1 MVTGCTIWTTCEKHP
16 TYIYSIQ
23 ILNSFSVPD
32 GNHLSREKL
41 SFWYFFV
48 HGPQR
53 FYTPTSFGDNKSV
66 RHRPAWTTARTATP
80 MGTARGRQHGP
91 VAVQAA
97 GRHGASEAAAAYP
110 NVALPGSKGSWMG
123 LEGETQLS
131 ISIPCPRERPCPSP
145 PPPARPLP
153 PRYVPTSPTSPGYH
167 MIICFR
173 S

>member
-1 MVTGCTIWTTCEKHP
+1 MRNCRFGI
-16 TYIYSIQ
+16 
-23 ILNSFSVPD
+23 
-32 GNHLSREKL
+32 
-41 SFWYFFV
+41 FFV
-48 HGPQR
+48 HSPQR

-131 ISIPCPRERPCPSP
+131 ISIPMSAHNELPITTTSRYHHGTCVPRLHQFIRTCKF
-145 PPPARPLP
+145 
-153 PRYVPTSPTSPGYH
+153 
-167 MIICFR
+167 FR
-173 S
+173 SLMVLLLRSAGE